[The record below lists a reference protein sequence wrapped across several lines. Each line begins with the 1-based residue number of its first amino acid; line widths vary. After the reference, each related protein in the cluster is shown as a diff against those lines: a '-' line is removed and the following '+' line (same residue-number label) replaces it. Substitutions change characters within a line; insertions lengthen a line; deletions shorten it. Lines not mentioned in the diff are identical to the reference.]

1 MPRGKKIII
10 DRKIKD
16 EYVDTLKSMNLEKIK
31 GTYED
36 RQDSISSSLA
46 NVFNEAQKLY
56 QKKELNDEILEKKG
70 LYTIQNAYELLR
82 HNGFDISFRA
92 FGGRVERGTIT
103 SVKVGKKRYIPMDA
117 LNTMM
122 NIKDEFY
129 SVKNAFETYRKFNSR
144 INYRA
149 FIGRVEKKS
158 IPSVKIGTKR
168 LIPRGAVDA
177 LTHVAKTY
185 YTVSQ
190 AIQQL
195 HKSGIGIKRN
205 AFERRLDRSRIPHV
219 KIAGR
224 RFIPMD
230 VLDELVDKELALKE
244 KK

>member
-10 DRKIKD
+10 DREIDD
-16 EYVDTLKSMNLEKIK
+16 EYVDKLKTINLNKIK
-31 GTYED
+31 DGYEN
-36 RQDSISSSLA
+36 RQSSISSSLA
-46 NVFNEAQKLY
+46 NVYNEAQKLY
-56 QKKELNDEILEKKG
+56 QKKELNDDVLEKKG
-70 LYTIQNAYELLR
+70 MYTIQSAYELLR
-82 HNGFDISFRA
+82 QNGFDISFRA

-103 SVKVGKKRYIPMDA
+103 SVKIGKKRYIPMDA

-122 NIKDEFY
+122 NIRDDFY
-129 SVKNAFETYRKFNSR
+129 SVKDAFETYKKFNAK

-149 FIGRVEKKS
+149 FIGRVEKQS

-168 LIPRGAVDA
+168 LIPRDAVDA
-177 LTHVAKTY
+177 LTHVAKSY

-190 AIQQL
+190 AISQL

-205 AFERRLDRSRIPHV
+205 AFERRLDRNRIPHV

-224 RFIPMD
+224 RFIPTD
-230 VLDELVDKELALKE
+230 VLDELVDKETALRE

>member
-10 DRKIKD
+10 DRKIDD
-16 EYVDTLKSMNLEKIK
+16 EYVDKLKNINLDKI
-31 GTYED
+31 THSYEE
-36 RQDSISSSLA
+36 RQSSISSSLA
-46 NVFNEAQKLY
+46 NIFNEAQKLY
-56 QKKELNDEILEKKG
+56 QKKELNEDALEKKG
-70 LYTIQNAYELLR
+70 LYTIQGAYELLR
-82 HNGFDISFRA
+82 QNGFDISFRA

-103 SVKVGKKRYIPMDA
+103 SIKVGKKRYIPIDA

-122 NIKDEFY
+122 NIRDDFY
-129 SVKNAFETYRKFNSR
+129 SVKDAFEVYRKFNPK

-168 LIPRGAVDA
+168 LIPHDAVDA
-177 LTHVAKTY
+177 LTHVAKNY

-190 AIQQL
+190 AIGQL

-205 AFERRLDRSRIPHV
+205 AFERRLDRNRVPHV

-224 RFIPMD
+224 RYIPMD
-230 VLDELVDKELALKE
+230 VLDELVDKELALRE

>member
-1 MPRGKKIII
+1 MPRGRKIII
-10 DRKIKD
+10 DRKIEDK
-16 EYVDTLKSMNLEKIK
+16 YVNDLKTMNLEKIRE
-31 GTYED
+31 GYEG
-36 RQDSISSSLA
+36 RQSSIVGSLA

-56 QKKELNDEILEKKG
+56 QKKELNDDVLEKKG
-70 LYTIQNAYELLR
+70 LYTIQSAYELLR
-82 HNGFDISFRA
+82 QNGFDISFRA

-103 SVKVGKKRYIPMDA
+103 SVKVGKKRYIPIDS

-122 NIKDEFY
+122 NIRDEFY
-129 SVKNAFETYRKFNSR
+129 SVRDAFETYKKFNPK

-149 FIGRVEKKS
+149 FIGRVEKRS
-158 IPSVKIGTKR
+158 VPSVKIGTKR

-177 LTHVAKTY
+177 LTHVAKSY

-205 AFERRLDRSRIPHV
+205 AFERRLDRNRVPHV
-219 KIAGR
+219 KISGR

-230 VLDELVDKELALKE
+230 VLDELVDKEIALRE